1 MKAWKAEL
9 VLLLCTLIWSGTFL
23 FTKIGLDY
31 TSPAL
36 FMMLRY
42 AVGLMFALIFCGKH
56 LKTINREIIRQG
68 SVLGFFLG
76 GGFILQAYGLEMTTV
91 SKSAFIT
98 SSTVLFTPFLYY
110 FIERKRIKL
119 WSILGVII
127 VSAGLWIFTNPD
139 FANLNFGDVL
149 TLISTVFWGL
159 YVIYI
164 DVYTRGKSD
173 MALTSQLMIIQ
184 LVFAIPLTSI
194 FFFSNEIS
202 TFYFKWDWN
211 LITALLFNGVGSSF
225 LTTLMHTRVQ
235 SYSTPVRATLIFSVE
250 PIIASSFAVI
260 FIAEFFGL
268 REIIGGAILL
278 SGVLIAELGGILS
291 KKYAEY

>member
-31 TSPAL
+31 TSPAF
-36 FMMLRY
+36 FMILRY
-42 AVGLMFALIFCGKH
+42 SVGLFFALLFCGKH
-56 LKTINREIIRQG
+56 LKTINRTIIRQG
-68 SVLGFFLG
+68 CVLGFFLG
-76 GGFILQAYGLEMTTV
+76 GGFILQAYGLGMTTV

-127 VSAGLWIFTNPD
+127 VTGGLWIFTNPD
-139 FANLNFGDVL
+139 FANLNIGDIL

-173 MALTSQLMIIQ
+173 MALTSQLMIVQ
-184 LVFAIPLTSI
+184 LAAAIPLTSI
-194 FFFSNEIS
+194 FFFSNEIA
-202 TFYFKWDWN
+202 TFHFNFDWN
-211 LITALLFNGVGSSF
+211 LVIALLFNGVGSSF

-260 FIAEFFGL
+260 VIAEIFGL
-268 REIIGGAILL
+268 REIIGAAILL

-291 KKYAEY
+291 KKYAE